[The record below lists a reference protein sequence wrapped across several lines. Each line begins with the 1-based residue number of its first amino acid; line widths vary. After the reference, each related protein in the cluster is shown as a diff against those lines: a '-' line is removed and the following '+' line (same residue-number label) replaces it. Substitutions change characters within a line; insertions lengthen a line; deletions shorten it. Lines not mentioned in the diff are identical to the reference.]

1 MSSHGSWPPLAWCP
15 RPKPAHPGQRLD
27 TPNPRPPAL
36 PVPCTQVL
44 SHAFKGGAA
53 RCFEAAWRDYPCWHA
68 QLQAK
73 GGKGLGKGKGK
84 GEERG
89 MGE

>member
-1 MSSHGSWPPLAWCP
+1 M
-15 RPKPAHPGQRLD
+15 
-27 TPNPRPPAL
+27 
-36 PVPCTQVL
+36 PCTQVL